1 MHEVIVKEIVKVEEI
16 VKCIN
21 NYIFPCLIPD
31 AENQP
36 SMGEEFG
43 SFEIPPNISEDSM
56 ENAIPPDNIVPNYQ
70 LHPVKFEIVTSSSQ
84 RGKQKLVDSRGFS
97 YYTVKRKCK
106 NGNVFWR
113 CTVRNK
119 TTSCLA
125 TVRQQQTVFILGPHD
140 HCHQPVPGVGI
151 AAKITREVK
160 AKAMENYFQ
169 SAGAIVEQAHPCG
182 YKSFHK

>member
-36 SMGEEFG
+36 S
-43 SFEIPPNISEDSM
+43 FEIPPNISEDSM
-56 ENAIPPDNIVPNYQ
+56 DYAIPPDNIVPNNQ
-70 LHPVKFEIVTSSSQ
+70 LHPVEFEIVTSSSQ
-84 RGKQKLVDSRGFS
+84 RGKQKLVDSTGFS
-97 YYTVKRKCK
+97 YTVKRKCK
-106 NGNVFWR
+106 NGNVSWR
-113 CTVRNK
+113 CTVRNR

-125 TVRQQQTVFILGPHD
+125 TVRQQQTAFILGPHE

-160 AKAMENYFQ
+160 AKAMENYLQ
-169 SAGAIVEQAHPCG
+169 SAGAIVEQVHPCG
-182 YKSFHK
+182 YK